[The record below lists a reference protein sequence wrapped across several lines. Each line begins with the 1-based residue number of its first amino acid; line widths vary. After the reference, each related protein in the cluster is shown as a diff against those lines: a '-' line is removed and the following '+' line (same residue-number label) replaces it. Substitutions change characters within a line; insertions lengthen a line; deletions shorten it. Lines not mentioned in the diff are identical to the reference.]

1 MQTKAAPH
9 SSQLEALQRDNAILK
24 RAVAIQNSRMQEM
37 AGREAEVVQLRA
49 VAKVSQTNLQTGSHL
64 EDNMSCLLFHKHT
77 QTPVTLVQC
86 VHTFC

>member
-1 MQTKAAPH
+1 MCLQSKAAPH

-49 VAKVSQTNLQTGSHL
+49 VAKVSNVVCLQTGPHSNVAPACH
-64 EDNMSCLLFHKHT
+64 MPSAF
-77 QTPVTLVQC
+77 P
-86 VHTFC
+86 

>member
-1 MQTKAAPH
+1 MCLQTKAAPH

-49 VAKVSQTNLQTGSHL
+49 VAKVSQLDPCRLVH
-64 EDNMSCLLFHKHT
+64 
-77 QTPVTLVQC
+77 TPVLAPE
-86 VHTFC
+86 